1 MTRRPPRSSRTD
13 TLFPYATLFWSW
25 LRQDRTQLRNGLR
38 SSSGQCQVVASPC
51 RQSAAG
57 QSHGFRFGYATAVV
71 TQGAA
76 MMQKDASVGGKAP
89 DIGTLMVMIG
99 IATSASNTMQKQS
112 TWFTAGVAAALTF
125 ILTRD
130 ANANFLADDRSLTF
144 TIYWLFAA
152 LVCGILSMP
161 AHLFATIS
169 GNPIPLLKNLPAAPD
184 SNEIG
189 RAHV

>member
-1 MTRRPPRSSRTD
+1 
-13 TLFPYATLFWSW
+13 
-25 LRQDRTQLRNGLR
+25 
-38 SSSGQCQVVASPC
+38 
-51 RQSAAG
+51 
-57 QSHGFRFGYATAVV
+57 
-71 TQGAA
+71 

-184 SNEIG
+184 SNEMEMQLRRAFAPWTRWVFERAATEKG
-189 RAHV
+189 RYDPAILACISAQVHGHLLILQLFCVVVAAGILVAAIV

>member
-1 MTRRPPRSSRTD
+1 MRISDWSSD
-13 TLFPYATLFWSW
+13 VC
-25 LRQDRTQLRNGLR
+25 
-38 SSSGQCQVVASPC
+38 SS
-51 RQSAAG
+51 
-57 QSHGFRFGYATAVV
+57 
-71 TQGAA
+71 
-76 MMQKDASVGGKAP
+76 D
-89 DIGTLMVMIG
+89 L
-99 IATSASNTMQKQS
+99 KQS

-169 GNPIPLLKNLPAAPD
+169 GNPIPLPKRSEERRVGKECVSTCRSRWSPY
-184 SNEIG
+184 
-189 RAHV
+189 H